1 MNKQRRAEL
10 IELTEDL
17 EEIASRLEC
26 IQDDEQ
32 EAYDNLPESLQCSSK
47 GEKIESYVDM
57 IQDSIDEI
65 RQCASSI
72 MEIVEI
78 K

>member
-17 EEIASRLEC
+17 EDIASRLEC

-32 EAYDNLPESLQCSSK
+32 EAYDNLPESLQYSSK
-47 GEKIESYVDM
+47 GEKMESYIDM
-57 IQDSIDEI
+57 MQDSIDEI

-78 K
+78 